1 MKNSTTSID
10 LMYLT
15 NINNVNKSSTDFNII
30 DRKDL
35 EFYKKRIFQMCK
47 DLLRSKKITPNV
59 NDAFDQFCINAI
71 EHFKIIDKTEII
83 QNQYKNITSLPKQ
96 ESTVDILDE
105 NLDEIMFKKI
115 DQKKGITM
123 DKFVINNVIKKN
135 DMIIPK
141 QKAFNLKDIKYQE
154 KDVKIK
160 SKSSAVAMENKKK
173 KNKKV
178 LKSKANKKPKQK
190 KVKNVI
196 DLNIN

>member
-160 SKSSAVAMENKKK
+160 SKSSAVAMENKK
-173 KNKKV
+173 V

>member
-59 NDAFDQFCINAI
+59 DDAFDQFCINAI

-105 NLDEIMFKKI
+105 NPDEIMFKKI
-115 DQKKGITM
+115 DQKNGITM

-135 DMIIPK
+135 DMVIPK
-141 QKAFNLKDIKYQE
+141 QKTFNLKDIKYQE

-190 KVKNVI
+190 KLKNVI

>member
-1 MKNSTTSID
+1 MLFLCSLIFI
-10 LMYLT
+10 L
-15 NINNVNKSSTDFNII
+15 VN
-30 DRKDL
+30 L
-35 EFYKKRIFQMCK
+35 
-47 DLLRSKKITPNV
+47 
-59 NDAFDQFCINAI
+59 
-71 EHFKIIDKTEII
+71 IIDKTEII

-105 NLDEIMFKKI
+105 NPDEIMFKKI
-115 DQKKGITM
+115 DQKNGITM

-135 DMIIPK
+135 DMVIPK
-141 QKAFNLKDIKYQE
+141 QKTFNLKDIKYQE

>member
-59 NDAFDQFCINAI
+59 DDAFDQFCINAI

-105 NLDEIMFKKI
+105 NPDEIMFKKI
-115 DQKKGITM
+115 DQKNGITM

-135 DMIIPK
+135 DMVIPK
-141 QKAFNLKDIKYQE
+141 QKTFNLKDIKYQE

>member
-15 NINNVNKSSTDFNII
+15 NINNVSKSPTDFNII
-30 DRKDL
+30 DKKDL

-47 DLLRSKKITPNV
+47 DLLRSKKTTPNV
-59 NDAFDQFCINAI
+59 DDAFDQFCINAI

-105 NLDEIMFKKI
+105 NPDEIMFKKI

-135 DMIIPK
+135 DMVIPK
-141 QKAFNLKDIKYQE
+141 QKIFNLKDIKYQE

-173 KNKKV
+173 
-178 LKSKANKKPKQK
+178 
-190 KVKNVI
+190 
-196 DLNIN
+196 

>member
-141 QKAFNLKDIKYQE
+141 QKTFNLKDIKYQE

>member
-141 QKAFNLKDIKYQE
+141 QKTFNLKDIKYQE

-160 SKSSAVAMENKKK
+160 SKSSAVAKENKKK

-178 LKSKANKKPKQK
+178 LK
-190 KVKNVI
+190 
-196 DLNIN
+196 

>member
-141 QKAFNLKDIKYQE
+141 QKTFNLKDIKYQE

-190 KVKNVI
+190 KLKNVI

>member
-59 NDAFDQFCINAI
+59 DDAFDQFCINAI

-141 QKAFNLKDIKYQE
+141 QKTFNLKDIKYQE

-190 KVKNVI
+190 KLKNVI